1 MMDFISV
8 LSFIHGFA
16 EVPAVRYLAI
26 SHITHECSLKLHSL
40 SKVLNNASII
50 KIKPLEV
57 CLPLPLVL
65 KVSANFYAEIEIIVF
80 SLLCCLL
87 D

>member
-16 EVPAVRYLAI
+16 EVPAVRYRI
-26 SHITHECSLKLHSL
+26 SQITHECSLKLKTL
-40 SKVLNNASII
+40 SKVLNNASLI

-65 KVSANFYAEIEIIVF
+65 KVSANFYGEIEIIIF
-80 SLLCCLL
+80 SLHCCLL